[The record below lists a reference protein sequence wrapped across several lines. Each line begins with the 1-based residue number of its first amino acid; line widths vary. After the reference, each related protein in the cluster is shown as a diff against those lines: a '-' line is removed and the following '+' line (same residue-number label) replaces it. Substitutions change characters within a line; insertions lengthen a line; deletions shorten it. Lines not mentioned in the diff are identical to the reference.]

1 MVQRD
6 GLGGALA
13 VFVLWCSHLPFLFVT
28 FWVVFRS
35 LHFFLFYSWL
45 YNGKGVSSQGRA
57 GSGGRGHE
65 DFGGEVVVVAI
76 FFASPLYLVGFAD
89 VLGLLVGI

>member
-1 MVQRD
+1 M
-6 GLGGALA
+6 
-13 VFVLWCSHLPFLFVT
+13 
-28 FWVVFRS
+28 
-35 LHFFLFYSWL
+35 
-45 YNGKGVSSQGRA
+45 SSQGCA

-76 FFASPLYLVGFAD
+76 FFASLVYLVEFAD